1 MDIKLSEVPTK
12 EIFLGYQGKLI
23 HTEQMSIAF
32 WDVEQGATVPE
43 HSHMNEQVMEVLE
56 GEFELTVDG
65 VTKVYKP
72 GTLVVIPSYAKHG
85 GKALT
90 SCKLMDIFSPARE
103 EYK

>member
-1 MDIKLSEVPTK
+1 MDIKLTEVPTK
-12 EIFLGYQGKLI
+12 EIFPGYQGKLI

-32 WDVEQGATVPE
+32 WDVEKGATVPE

-56 GEFELTVDG
+56 GEFEFTLDG

-72 GTLVVIPSYAKHG
+72 GTVVVIPSHAKHSG
-85 GKALT
+85 RALT
-90 SCKLMDIFSPARE
+90 PCKLMDIFSPARE